1 MARTGFYSVDAYI
14 EAQPETARA
23 ALEQVRRAIL
33 RVLPDA
39 DETISYNM
47 PAIQVRGA
55 VILYFAGWKQHYS
68 LYPVSAAVLAEC
80 GAEAGRYKAEKGT
93 IRFPLTEPV
102 PVRLIERIARIRAAE
117 AAERE
122 KKPKTKKSPTKSSAK
137 RSVRDQAPQ
146 G

>member
-1 MARTGFYSVDAYI
+1 MKRTGFPSVDAYI
-14 EAQPETARA
+14 EAQPEAARA
-23 ALEQVRRAIL
+23 ALERVRQTIL

-39 DETISYNM
+39 EETISYNM

-55 VILYFAGWKQHYS
+55 VILYFAGWKQHFS

-80 GAEAGRYKAEKGT
+80 GVEAGGYKAEKGT

-102 PVRLIERIARIRAAE
+102 PVRLIERIARVRTAE

-122 KKPKTKKSPTKSSAK
+122 KKRKPKKSPTKSAA
-137 RSVRDQAPQ
+137 RD
-146 G
+146 